1 MACSRKDQTHLEVF
15 HRTDLFGHLRSL
27 CIRHRCEPSLSQS
40 LEGQRV
46 VPQIQLGPD
55 EDHRY
60 ARSMVRDLWVPLVD
74 REGSIGKKASPNVYS
89 AALTLVLTFSK
100 LGGLAI
106 EKQTKKTFVCG

>member
-1 MACSRKDQTHLEVF
+1 
-15 HRTDLFGHLRSL
+15 
-27 CIRHRCEPSLSQS
+27 
-40 LEGQRV
+40 
-46 VPQIQLGPD
+46 
-55 EDHRY
+55 
-60 ARSMVRDLWVPLVD
+60 MVRDLWVPLVD